1 MAMAPHASEFTE
13 ARKVAISCPFCC
25 ISLAIG
31 TDNYHMTISWKDCRY
46 ADVLE
51 EHGLFPYV
59 KFYQTRGHDP
69 RNSLIDH
76 MTSKRG
82 KL

>member
-1 MAMAPHASEFTE
+1 
-13 ARKVAISCPFCC
+13 
-25 ISLAIG
+25 
-31 TDNYHMTISWKDCRY
+31 MTISWKDCRY